1 MSLRR
6 VFWRRARAVRF
17 RLSWRGPVHSYPFTY
32 PPFFHRHAVNN
43 IGLWPRTPVAGDDDE
58 LALRDEPLQHLD
70 KAIDVG
76 FIERR
81 IHFIEHTKRTRP
93 HHVNGKHKRDG
104 RHRPLASAQKRDA
117 L

>member
-1 MSLRR
+1 MTEK
-6 VFWRRARAVRF
+6 
-17 RLSWRGPVHSYPFTY
+17 LSSRYLSASELTRGDFHSYQFAY
-32 PPFFHRHAVNN
+32 PAFFHRHAVKN
-43 IGLWPRTPVAGDDDE
+43 IGLGNGTLVVGDDDE

-70 KAIDVG
+70 KAIEVG
-76 FIERR
+76 LIERR

-93 HHVNGKHKRDG
+93 DHVNGKQKRDG